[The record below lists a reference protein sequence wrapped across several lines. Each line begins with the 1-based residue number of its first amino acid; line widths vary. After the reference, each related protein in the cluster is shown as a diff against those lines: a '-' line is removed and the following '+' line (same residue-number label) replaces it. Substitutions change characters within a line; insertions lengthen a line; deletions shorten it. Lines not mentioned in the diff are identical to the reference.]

1 MTTKVTKKTSILFNQ
16 LWICKAIEDGN
27 YNFLP
32 SRQIPGMSIGEYIE
46 TRYKSVDSKEKDSSK
61 ITKKNSIIFQREWIQ
76 KAYEEGIP
84 LPSRRI
90 SHNYSIGEILEL
102 KFFETEMLREQV
114 ERERYKVFQI
124 KIGSE

>member
-61 ITKKNSIIFQREWIQ
+61 ITKKNSGLF
-76 KAYEEGIP
+76 
-84 LPSRRI
+84 S
-90 SHNYSIGEILEL
+90 
-102 KFFETEMLREQV
+102 
-114 ERERYKVFQI
+114 
-124 KIGSE
+124 

>member
-1 MTTKVTKKTSILFNQ
+1 MTTKVTRKTSILFNQ

-32 SRQIPGMSIGEYIE
+32 SKIIPGMSIGEFIE
-46 TRYKSVDSKEKDSSK
+46 TRYESLDSDKKKSPK
-61 ITKKNSIIFQREWIQ
+61 ITKKNSIIFQREWIE

-102 KFFETEMLREQV
+102 QFFEREMLREQA

>member
-1 MTTKVTKKTSILFNQ
+1 MTTKVTKKTSNLFNQ

-32 SRQIPGMSIGEYIE
+32 SRIIPGMTIGEFIE
-46 TRYKSVDSKEKDSSK
+46 TRYELLDSNNKPSPK
-61 ITKKNSIIFQREWIQ
+61 ITKKNSLIFQREWIE

-90 SHNYSIGEILEL
+90 SYNYSIGEILEL
-102 KFFETEMLREQV
+102 KFFEREMLREHE

>member
-1 MTTKVTKKTSILFNQ
+1 MTEKVTKKTSILFNQ

-32 SRQIPGMSIGEYIE
+32 SRQIPRMSIGEFIE
-46 TRYKSVDSKEKDSSK
+46 IRYKSVDTKEKNSPK
-61 ITKKNSIIFQREWIQ
+61 ITKKNSILYKREWIQ

-84 LPSRRI
+84 LPRRII

-102 KFFETEMLREQV
+102 KFFEREMLREQE